1 MGLLQKAIK
10 TRETN
15 KGLLRKALS
24 VSSGRPKPG
33 GETGK
38 KEKKNSSLKTNC

>member
-24 VSSGRPKPG
+24 VSSSRPKPG
-33 GETGK
+33 GETA
-38 KEKKNSSLKTNC
+38 EKKNSSLKTNC